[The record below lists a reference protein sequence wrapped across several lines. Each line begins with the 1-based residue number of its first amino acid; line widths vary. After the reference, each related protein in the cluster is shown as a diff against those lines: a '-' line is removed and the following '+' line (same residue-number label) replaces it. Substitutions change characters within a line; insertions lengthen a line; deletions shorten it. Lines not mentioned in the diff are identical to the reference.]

1 VSEPDKPDRAHRRLS
16 AEKLVDEEAD
26 RLAKMSDEDF
36 EREMGAKAE
45 PSHVPTAEE
54 LLARGA
60 ERAAKRAAS
69 GGPATGAKVKA
80 VPAQPRRRQWI
91 ALLAA
96 AAIGGLVVAVVMNPH
111 ETQVSHPRLH
121 DDSGGEQEPTAQ
133 ERAAR
138 MREEAFAA
146 CGKRRWEE
154 CESRLN
160 LAKKLDPAGDADPR
174 VQAAHEE
181 ALAGLHL
188 EAGAR

>member
-1 VSEPDKPDRAHRRLS
+1 VSEPDKPDLARGRPS

-60 ERAAKRAAS
+60 ERAAR
-69 GGPATGAKVKA
+69 GGPATGAKGKA
-80 VPAQPRRRQWI
+80 VPVQPRRPPWI

-96 AAIGGLVVAVVMNPH
+96 AAIGGVVVAVVMNPH
-111 ETQVSHPRLH
+111 EMRVSPPRPD

-146 CGKRRWEE
+146 CAKRRWEE

-160 LAKKLDPAGDADPR
+160 LAKKVDPAGDADPR
-174 VQAAHEE
+174 VQAAHGV
-181 ALAGLHL
+181 ALGGLHL
-188 EAGAR
+188 ETGAR